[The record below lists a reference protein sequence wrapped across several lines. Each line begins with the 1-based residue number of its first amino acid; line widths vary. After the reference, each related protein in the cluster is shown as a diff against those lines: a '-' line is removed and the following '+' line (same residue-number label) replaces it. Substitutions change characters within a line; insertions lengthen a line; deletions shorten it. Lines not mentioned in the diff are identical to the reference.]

1 MGQYLGGQK
10 LTCERGER
18 VVFRGLDFTLST
30 GEVLELRGPNGAG
43 KSSLLRLVAGF
54 LHPAAGALLWDNG
67 SRGTAP
73 RPAPGALAYVGHD
86 NAVKT
91 VMTVAENLRLWALLA
106 GCGTARLV
114 PALERVGLAGLA
126 AMPAQY
132 LSAGQRRRLALAR
145 LLALPARLWLLDEP
159 TSALDAGA
167 TATVHGLIDDHCAGG
182 GMVMIASHEA
192 AALKNARVLHLGGQ
206 S

>member
-1 MGQYLGGQK
+1 MGHYLSGRE

-18 VVFRGLDFTLST
+18 MVFHDLDFTLSP

-67 SRGTAP
+67 NGGTVP

-91 VMTVAENLRLWALLA
+91 VMTVTENLRLWALLA

-114 PALERVGLAGLA
+114 SALEKVGLAGLA

-145 LLALPARLWLLDEP
+145 LLAVPARLWLLDEP
-159 TSALDAGA
+159 CASLDAA
-167 TATVHGLIDDHCAGG
+167 ATVTILGLIDDHRAGG

-192 AALKNARVLHLGGQ
+192 EAVKNARVLHLGEPL
-206 S
+206 